1 MRRTKELA
9 IGPAIAW
16 VECVS
21 VCEEKTNENFSCTDD
36 DGRGITAGSRE
47 GIGTDSPVAGVGNRV
62 YGDRSYRVSN
72 VVGSNVVGGGILP
85 TEPPMTT
92 STFKWATEDR
102 LAKLEQRLEQMQQTI
117 DQQKDD
123 ILNSLRSRV
132 NNFTL
137 D

>member
-1 MRRTKELA
+1 MSFVDYTSLTKQDVIPLCGQCGQNDCSSL
-9 IGPAIAW
+9 ID
-16 VECVS
+16 S
-21 VCEEKTNENFSCTDD
+21 VLSQEGYNGNETQYQTLPIWHC
-36 DGRGITAGSRE
+36 SRC
-47 GIGTDSPVAGVGNRV
+47 NRV